1 MRFLT
6 PFAIALI
13 FSLGFAGHSP
23 TEASP
28 EPKVAQAQTPKA
40 TARSVSGTVRSS
52 SPDTVVVTGRE
63 KGKES
68 EWTFAVEPTTNIR
81 KGSKAIVASDL
92 KPGDGVDVRFVER
105 NGKPHV
111 EMIRVNV
118 RGQAA
123 VKK

>member
-1 MRFLT
+1 MRLLT
-6 PFAIALI
+6 SFAITLML
-13 FSLGFAGHSP
+13 SLGPAAFAP
-23 TEASP
+23 ADASP
-28 EPKVAQAQTPKA
+28 ELKSAQAQTPKA
-40 TARSVSGTVRSS
+40 AARSVTGTVRSS
-52 SPDTVVVTGRE
+52 SADTVVVTGRE
-63 KGKES
+63 KGKDN

-81 KGSKAIVASDL
+81 KGTKAIIASDL

>member
-1 MRFLT
+1 VRLLT
-6 PFAIALI
+6 SFAITLAL
-13 FSLGFAGHSP
+13 SLGHAASTP
-23 TEASP
+23 ADASP
-28 EPKVAQAQTPKA
+28 ELKSAQAQAPKA
-40 TARSVSGTVRSS
+40 TTRSVSGTVRSS

-63 KGKES
+63 KGKDS

-81 KGSKAIVASDL
+81 KGTKAIVASDL

>member
-1 MRFLT
+1 MRLLT
-6 PFAIALI
+6 SFTIAVALTLVPAT
-13 FSLGFAGHSP
+13 FVSVY
-23 TEASP
+23 ASP
-28 EPKVAQAQTPKA
+28 EPKASAKTPP
-40 TARSVSGTVRSS
+40 RSVSGTVRSS
-52 SPDTVVVTGRE
+52 SPDTVVVTGRD
-63 KGKES
+63 KGKDS

-111 EMIRVNV
+111 ELIRVNV
-118 RGQAA
+118 RAQGA